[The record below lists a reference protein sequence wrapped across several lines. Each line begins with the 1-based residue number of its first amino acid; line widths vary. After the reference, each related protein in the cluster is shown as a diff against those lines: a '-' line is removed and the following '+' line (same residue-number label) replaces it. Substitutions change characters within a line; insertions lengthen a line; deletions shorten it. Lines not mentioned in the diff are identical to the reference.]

1 MKSIAIELKVTL
13 ILVIKSNSLAE
24 RAILSNLGRIS
35 MDILEGLPPT
45 TPELIA
51 SDVRSIKAALSKLG
65 QEEEEEPEY
74 VVFSCVPPSAIDEM
88 VERPRL

>member
-1 MKSIAIELKVTL
+1 MDSSRFTSE
-13 ILVIKSNSLAE
+13 
-24 RAILSNLGRIS
+24 
-35 MDILEGLPPT
+35 DILEGLPST

-88 VERPRL
+88 VERPRLWGGVCMRTFYSADSRKLII